1 MPAKGDTKHVR
12 KRVSDCV
19 TTTTSAGLASV
30 LNGMRADDV
39 GQVATKDALILQ
51 LGQHL
56 VTKCGADKEQQN
68 YIRCKMR
75 FLGRLLLHL
84 RKKSGQMN
92 SSLSDFINPSKF
104 LMLKEVAKDCAGFS
118 DETQEYDTPSQAIKC
133 SQLLKKVAEIKE
145 SKALE
150 VADITTAES
159 CVQFSRLC
167 HLQWSEI
174 SAVAHR
180 NVAERKRNGVRY
192 LPLTSDV

>member
-19 TTTTSAGLASV
+19 TTSAGLASV